1 MSHQEGIGI
10 FIFNAAAIM
19 GTRGQTY
26 WNFWHLQE
34 LRPSCAQ
41 NLPTHEENQL
51 WQWPSG
57 EPQGGQ
63 RGRQVVLNILQ
74 LADSTL
80 EFKFNILIFVFTFI
94 WLFADFVTFSPS
106 ATVSG
111 SMLWLPHSRVRKWRC
126 SCLSS
131 STHSPVLSVYLQAS
145 PSIDDCPMSY

>member
-1 MSHQEGIGI
+1 
-10 FIFNAAAIM
+10 M
-19 GTRGQTY
+19 GTHGQTY

-80 EFKFNILIFVFTFI
+80 ELKFSILIFVFTFI

-111 SMLWLPHSRVRKWRC
+111 SICYDRHTHVCGSEDVRVFQVRH
-126 SCLSS
+126 
-131 STHSPVLSVYLQAS
+131 THLYLAF
-145 PSIDDCPMSY
+145 ICKLLLA